1 MTREHSLSLF
11 KLHIPLTMFFL
22 MVFYS
27 SCTPAMGLPSTTTV
41 WSGDD
46 VLERD
51 DYSHV
56 SHVIIYLHGRIVEE
70 QGTDAVHPIHGRYE
84 YAETLDYLAT
94 SGGQIIS
101 EVRPTGTDAMDY
113 ARSVVRWI
121 THLIGAGVPEQDIFV
136 VGFSKG
142 AAIAIFVSDMLHDP
156 NVNFVL
162 IGVCGDWIND
172 DPAIT
177 LSGRIL
183 SLYET
188 SDDSGGPC
196 QSLAARSP
204 GVSDFE
210 EVSFSTGEG
219 HGAFYQADEFWLDII
234 MEWMDTGM

>member
-1 MTREHSLSLF
+1 MMREHLLSLF
-11 KLHIPLTMFFL
+11 KSQIPLAIVFLMFF
-22 MVFYS
+22 S
-27 SCTPAMGLPSTTTV
+27 TGCTTAMGPNSTIKV

-51 DYSHV
+51 DYSKV
-56 SHVIIYLHGRIVEE
+56 SHFIIYLHGRIIEE
-70 QGTDAVHPIHGRYE
+70 QGTDAVHPDHGRYE
-84 YAETLDYLAT
+84 YSETLNYLAT

-101 EVRPTGTDAMDY
+101 EVRPIGTDAMDY

-121 THLIGAGVPEQDIFV
+121 RHLIGAGVPAQDIFV

-142 AAIAIFVSDMLHDP
+142 AAIAIFASDMLHDP

-210 EVSFSTGEG
+210 EVPFSTGEG

-234 MEWMDTGM
+234 MEWMETVM